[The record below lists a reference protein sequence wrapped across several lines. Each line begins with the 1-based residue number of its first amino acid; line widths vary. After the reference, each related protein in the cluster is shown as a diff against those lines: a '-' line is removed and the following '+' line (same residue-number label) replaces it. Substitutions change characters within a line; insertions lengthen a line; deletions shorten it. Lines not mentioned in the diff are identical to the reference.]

1 MKTLKITTAAILMLF
16 ASASFASSPKRVL
29 TLNDA
34 LGRKLTMP
42 MKVEE
47 PAKDS
52 LPFDLEQ
59 VFHQTMLENA
69 SKQLDLSEISKPE
82 PDANDIPAELRHLI
96 EQ

>member
-1 MKTLKITTAAILMLF
+1 MKTLKITTAAILILF

-34 LGRKLTMP
+34 MGRTLTMP

-59 VFHQTMLENA
+59 VFHQTRLESVSN
-69 SKQLDLSEISKPE
+69 QIDLSKISKPE
-82 PDANDIPAELRHLI
+82 PDADDIPAALRHLI
-96 EQ
+96 AK